1 MRKKINF
8 LVIII
13 VIIVFTLSAYDEV
26 SAALGDIPPGVACD
40 LLANIG
46 LTTQGWQH
54 YDNNSSRCK
63 SPAMQFGS
71 PKLFRN
77 NLSYRVEGTSGTV
90 KELILI
96 LNVNN
101 LDEAAEAHRL
111 FLQVT
116 QRLLMM
122 VRNEPMPDNMVKAIL
137 HGGTYFSL
145 ISDGINVTIK
155 SSYWM
160 MKSKTLDALISKGYE
175 LRFIIK

>member
-13 VIIVFTLSAYDEV
+13 VIIVFALNAYDEV
-26 SAALGDIPPGVACD
+26 SAALSDIPPGVACD

-46 LTTQGWQH
+46 LKTQGWQC
-54 YDNNSSRCK
+54 YDNNSSGCK
-63 SPAMQFGS
+63 SAEMQFGS

-101 LDEAAEAHRL
+101 IDEAAEAHHL

-116 QRLLMM
+116 QRLLMK

-137 HGGTYFSL
+137 HGEEYSL